1 MSSISGVSGS
11 TSAQLMSALQ
21 KTQTAQRA
29 PDGDT
34 PAQEAAETAAT
45 KQAEK
50 QNGGYAPNS
59 SGAVNI
65 VA

>member
-1 MSSISGVSGS
+1 MSVSSVSGS
-11 TSAQLMSALQ
+11 SAAQLMSAAQ
-21 KTQTAQRA
+21 KTQTSPLA

-50 QNGGYAPNS
+50 RNGGYAPHS
-59 SGAVNI
+59 SGAVDI
-65 VA
+65 LA